1 MTGSHIKQALL
12 RFYDSL
18 VLRHA
23 GISLALLCVLLGIAL
38 SGIQNFQLDA
48 SSDSLVLENDADLRY
63 YRVVKSRYGSDD
75 YMVISYTPEQDMFSD
90 ATLQAIRTLRD
101 ELKILP
107 RVESVITLLDAP
119 LFLSPPVSLFA
130 MGRDYQTLEMESV
143 DLELA
148 RKELTTSPLYG
159 ERLLSADGKTTA
171 IQVNFKADTVQRRL
185 LKERD
190 RLWEKKYSRGLD
202 AMEKQELATLDES
215 IRQENSRILQQE
227 EENVAALRD
236 IVVRHGGQAERFV
249 GGIQMIVVDMINFIQ
264 GDLLVFGVG
273 VVLMMALTMAIIF
286 HRWRWVLLPTAL
298 SLLTGV
304 VMTGVLGLLDWR
316 VTVISSNYFSLL
328 LIMTLSIVIHL
339 VVRYRELHH
348 ACLDMDKP
356 VLIARTLRSMAR
368 PCLFTT
374 LTTVVAFGSL
384 IVSGIRPVIDFGW
397 MMAIGTVL
405 GLVLTFLAFPMIMS
419 LLPSMDK
426 EPASTRPPV
435 TSYFARLTDA
445 YGNKILLVAV
455 AILIFALLGLPRLGV
470 ENRFIDYFDEN
481 TEIHQGMKN
490 IDARLG
496 GTTPLEV
503 IVEGMGKAYWS
514 DPVVR
519 DQAAG
524 IHKFLDDLPET
535 GKVLSVD
542 TIMRVFEE
550 VNVGIPLDNFY
561 LSLMRRQ
568 MPDDVQRLVIA
579 PYLSEQHDQLR
590 FTLRVRES
598 DPDLN
603 RQALI
608 ETIRGHLVEDMGLA
622 AERVHVS
629 GMLVL
634 YNNMLQSLFRSQIM
648 TIGAVLLAVMLMFML
663 VFGSLRLALI
673 GIIPNIIP
681 SAFILGAMGWFGI
694 PLDMMTITIAA
705 IAIGIGV
712 DDTIHYVHRF
722 QKEFQE
728 DRDYLAA
735 MYRSHASIGRAM
747 LYTSVIITA
756 GFSVLSLSN
765 FVPTVYF
772 GLFTGFAMIAALL
785 ANLTVLPK
793 LLVMLRPLDERMA
806 GMREVSQALFGWL
819 GIGDS
824 KRGGDD

>member
-1 MTGSHIKQALL
+1 
-12 RFYDSL
+12 
-18 VLRHA
+18 
-23 GISLALLCVLLGIAL
+23 
-38 SGIQNFQLDA
+38 
-48 SSDSLVLENDADLRY
+48 
-63 YRVVKSRYGSDD
+63 
-75 YMVISYTPEQDMFSD
+75 
-90 ATLQAIRTLRD
+90 
-101 ELKILP
+101 
-107 RVESVITLLDAP
+107 
-119 LFLSPPVSLFA
+119 
-130 MGRDYQTLEMESV
+130 
-143 DLELA
+143 
-148 RKELTTSPLYG
+148 
-159 ERLLSADGKTTA
+159 
-171 IQVNFKADTVQRRL
+171 
-185 LKERD
+185 
-190 RLWEKKYSRGLD
+190 
-202 AMEKQELATLDES
+202 
-215 IRQENSRILQQE
+215 
-227 EENVAALRD
+227 
-236 IVVRHGGQAERFV
+236 
-249 GGIQMIVVDMINFIQ
+249 
-264 GDLLVFGVG
+264 
-273 VVLMMALTMAIIF
+273 MMALTMAIIF
-286 HRWRWVLLPTAL
+286 HNLRWVLLPTTL
-298 SLLTGV
+298 SLLTGI

-339 VVRYRELHH
+339 VVRYRELQYEN
-348 ACLDMDKP
+348 METDKQA
-356 VLIARTLRSMAR
+356 LIANTMRSMAR

-384 IVSGIRPVIDFGW
+384 IVSDIRPVIDFGW

-419 LLPSMDK
+419 LLPRMDK
-426 EPASTRPPV
+426 KPFSDRLPV
-435 TSYFARLTDA
+435 TAYFARLTEA
-445 YGNKILLVAV
+445 YGEKVLLAAV
-455 AILIFALLGLPRLGV
+455 AILIFALLGLPRLSV
-470 ENRFIDYFDEN
+470 ENRFIDYFDEH

-496 GTTPLEV
+496 GTTPVEV

-514 DPVVR
+514 DPGVR
-519 DQAAG
+519 DQAAH
-524 IHKFLDDLPET
+524 IHKFLDTLPET

-561 LSLMRRQ
+561 LSLMHKQ
-568 MPDDVQRLVIA
+568 MPDDVKRQVIE

-590 FTLRVRES
+590 FTMRVRES
-598 DPDLN
+598 DPNLS
-603 RQALI
+603 RQELI
-608 ETIRGHLVEDMGLA
+608 KTIRNHLVEDMGLA
-622 AERVHVS
+622 PERVHVS

-634 YNNMLQSLFRSQIM
+634 YNNMLQSLFRSQTM
-648 TIGAVLLAVMLMFML
+648 TIGAVLLAVMLMFIV
-663 VFGSLRLALI
+663 VFGSLRLAVI

-722 QKEFQE
+722 HKEFDE

-735 MYRSHASIGRAM
+735 MHRSHESIGRAM

-793 LLVMLRPLDERMA
+793 LLVMLRPLDEHMA
-806 GMREVSQALFGWL
+806 GMREVSHSLFGGL
-819 GIGDS
+819 AIGGS

>member
-1 MTGSHIKQALL
+1 MTVSYIKQSLL
-12 RFYDSL
+12 RLYDSL
-18 VLRHA
+18 VSRHA
-23 GISLALLCVLLGIAL
+23 AISLAMLCVLLGISIA
-38 SGIQNFQLDA
+38 GIQNFQLDA

-75 YMVISYTPEQDMFSD
+75 YMIISYTPKQDMFSD

-101 ELKILP
+101 ELKALP

-130 MGRDYQTLEMESV
+130 MGRDFQTLEMESV
-143 DLELA
+143 DLGLA

-159 ERLLSADGKTTA
+159 ERLMSADGKTTA
-171 IQVNFKADTVQRRL
+171 IQVNFRSDTVQSKL

-190 RLWEKKYSRGLD
+190 RLLEKKYSSGLD
-202 AMEKQELATLDES
+202 KMEKGELAALDES

-227 EENVAALRD
+227 KENVAAVRD

-249 GGIQMIVVDMINFIQ
+249 GGIPMIVVDMINFIQ
-264 GDLLVFGVG
+264 DDLMVFGIG

-298 SLLTGV
+298 SLLTGI

-328 LIMTLSIVIHL
+328 LIMTLAIVIHL
-339 VVRYRELHH
+339 VVRYRELHNAH
-348 ACLDMDKP
+348 LDMDKQE
-356 VLIARTLRSMAR
+356 LIARTMRSKAL

-374 LTTVVAFGSL
+374 LTTMVAFGSL
-384 IVSGIRPVIDFGW
+384 IVSDIRPVIDFGW
-397 MMAIGTVL
+397 MMAIGMVL
-405 GLVLTFLAFPMIMS
+405 GLVLTFLVFPMIMS
-419 LLPSMDK
+419 LLPRMNKKPLS
-426 EPASTRPPV
+426 ARPTV
-435 TSYFARLTDA
+435 TTYFARLTEAHGD
-445 YGNKILLVAV
+445 KILLAT
-455 AILIFALLGLPRLGV
+455 AALMIFALLGLPRLSV
-470 ENRFIDYFDEN
+470 ENRFIDYFDES
-481 TEIHQGMKN
+481 TEIHQGMKR

-496 GTTPLEV
+496 GTTPVEV
-503 IVEGMGKAYWS
+503 VVEGMGKAYWS

-519 DQAAG
+519 DQTAG

-568 MPDDVQRLVIA
+568 MQDDMKRLVIA

-608 ETIRGHLVEDMGLA
+608 ETIRGYLVEDMGLA
-622 AERVHVS
+622 PERVHVS

-648 TIGAVLLAVMLMFML
+648 TIGAVLLAVMLMFVL
-663 VFGSLRLALI
+663 VFGSLRLAVI
-673 GIIPNIIP
+673 AIIPNTIP
-681 SAFILGAMGWFGI
+681 AAFILGAMGWLGI

-705 IAIGIGV
+705 IAIGISV

-722 QKEFQE
+722 HQEFDK
-728 DRDYLAA
+728 DRDYRAA

-747 LYTSVIITA
+747 LYTTVIITA

-772 GLFTGFAMIAALL
+772 GLFTGFAMIAALV
-785 ANLTVLPK
+785 ADLTVLPK
-793 LLVMLRPLDERMA
+793 LLVMLRPLDEHMS
-806 GMREVSQALFGWL
+806 GMREVSHDLFGWL
-819 GIGDS
+819 RIGGT
-824 KRGGDD
+824 KRGGSE

>member
-1 MTGSHIKQALL
+1 MIVSHIKQSLL
-12 RFYDSL
+12 RFYHSL

-23 GISLALLCVLLGIAL
+23 GVSLALLGVLLGIAIA
-38 SGIQNFQLDA
+38 GIQNFQLDA

-75 YMVISYTPEQDMFSD
+75 YMVISYTPKQDMFSD
-90 ATLQAIRTLRD
+90 VTLQAIRTLRD
-101 ELKILP
+101 ELKALP
-107 RVESVITLLDAP
+107 RVESVVTLLDAP

-130 MGRDYQTLEMESV
+130 MGRDSQTLEMESV

-148 RKELTTSPLYG
+148 RKELTTSPLYS
-159 ERLLSADGKTTA
+159 ERLMSADGKTTA
-171 IQVNFKADTVQRRL
+171 IQVNFKADTVQSKL

-190 RLWEKKYSRGLD
+190 RLVEKKYSSGLD
-202 AMEKQELATLDES
+202 EVEKGELAALNES
-215 IRQENSRILQQE
+215 IHQENSRILQQE
-227 EENVAALRD
+227 KENVAALRD
-236 IVVRHGGQAERFV
+236 IVALHGGQAERFV
-249 GGIQMIVVDMINFIQ
+249 GGIPMIVVDMISFIQ
-264 GDLLVFGVG
+264 GDLLVFGIG

-298 SLLTGV
+298 SLLIGI
-304 VMTGVLGLLDWR
+304 VMTGVLGSIDWR

-328 LIMTLSIVIHL
+328 LIMTLAIVIHL
-339 VVRYRELHH
+339 VVRYRELHS
-348 ACLDMDKP
+348 ADPDMDKQE
-356 VLIARTLRSMAR
+356 LIARTMHSKAL

-397 MMAIGTVL
+397 MMAIGMVL
-405 GLVLTFLAFPMIMS
+405 SLVLAFLAFPMIMS
-419 LLPSMDK
+419 LLPRMNKQPLS
-426 EPASTRPPV
+426 PRPPV
-435 TSYFARLTDA
+435 TTWFAQLTEAHGD
-445 YGNKILLVAV
+445 KILLATA
-455 AILIFALLGLPRLGV
+455 AIMVLALLGLPQLSV
-470 ENRFIDYFDEN
+470 ENRFIDYFDED

-496 GTTPLEV
+496 GTTPVEV
-503 IVEGMGKAYWS
+503 IVEGMGKAYWNN
-514 DPVVR
+514 PGVR

-524 IHKFLDDLPET
+524 IHKFLDALPET

-568 MPDDVQRLVIA
+568 MPDDVKRQVIT
-579 PYLSEQHDQLR
+579 PYLSDQHDQLR

-608 ETIRGHLVEDMGLA
+608 ETIRGYLVEDMGLA
-622 AERVHVS
+622 SERVHVS

-648 TIGAVLLAVMLMFML
+648 TIGAVLLAVMLMFVL
-663 VFGSLRLALI
+663 VFGSLRLAMI
-673 GIIPNIIP
+673 AIIPNTIP
-681 SAFILGAMGWFGI
+681 AAFVLGAMGWFGI

-705 IAIGIGV
+705 IAIGISV

-722 QKEFQE
+722 QKEFQK
-728 DRDYLAA
+728 DRDYLAT
-735 MYRSHASIGRAM
+735 MYRSHASVGRAM
-747 LYTSVIITA
+747 LYTTVIITA

-772 GLFTGFAMIAALL
+772 GLFTGFAMIAALV
-785 ANLTVLPK
+785 ADLTVLPK
-793 LLVMLRPLDERMA
+793 LLVMLRPLDEHMA

-819 GIGDS
+819 GIGGS
-824 KRGGDD
+824 KRGEDD

>member
-1 MTGSHIKQALL
+1 
-12 RFYDSL
+12 
-18 VLRHA
+18 
-23 GISLALLCVLLGIAL
+23 
-38 SGIQNFQLDA
+38 
-48 SSDSLVLENDADLRY
+48 
-63 YRVVKSRYGSDD
+63 
-75 YMVISYTPEQDMFSD
+75 MFSD

-101 ELKILP
+101 ELKSLP
-107 RVESVITLLDAP
+107 RVESVTTLLDAP

-159 ERLLSADGKTTA
+159 ERLMSADGKTTA
-171 IQVNFKADTVQRRL
+171 IQVNFKSDTMQSRL

-190 RLWEKKYSRGLD
+190 RLWEKKYSSGLD
-202 AMEKQELATLDES
+202 QMEREELAALDES

-227 EENVAALRD
+227 KENVAAVRD

-249 GGIQMIVVDMINFIQ
+249 GGIPMIVVDMISFIQ
-264 GDLLVFGVG
+264 GDLVVFGIG
-273 VVLMMALTMAIIF
+273 VVLMMMLTMAIIF
-286 HRWRWVLLPTAL
+286 KRWRWVLLPTAL
-298 SLLTGV
+298 SLLTGI

-328 LIMTLSIVIHL
+328 LIMTLAIVIHL
-339 VVRYRELHH
+339 VVRYRELHNAH
-348 ACLDMDKP
+348 LDMDKQE
-356 VLIARTLRSMAR
+356 LIVRTMRSKAM

-374 LTTVVAFGSL
+374 LTTMVAFGSL
-384 IVSGIRPVIDFGW
+384 IVSDIRPVIDFGW
-397 MMAIGTVL
+397 MMAIGMVL
-405 GLVLTFLAFPMIMS
+405 GLVLSFLAFPMIMS
-419 LLPSMDK
+419 LLPRMNKKPLS
-426 EPASTRPPV
+426 ARTPV
-435 TSYFARLTDA
+435 TTYFARLTDA
-445 YGNKILLVAV
+445 YGDKILLVA
-455 AILIFALLGLPRLGV
+455 AALMILALLGLPRLSV
-470 ENRFIDYFDEN
+470 ENRFIDYFDKD

-496 GTTPLEV
+496 GTTPVEV
-503 IVEGMGKAYWS
+503 IVEGLGKAYWS
-514 DPVVR
+514 DPGVR
-519 DQAAG
+519 DHAAA
-524 IHKFLDDLPET
+524 IHKFLNDLPET
-535 GKVLSVD
+535 GKVLSMD

-568 MPDDVQRLVIA
+568 MPDDVKRQVIT

-608 ETIRGHLVEDMGLA
+608 ETIRGHLVDDMGLA
-622 AERVHVS
+622 PEQVHVS

-634 YNNMLQSLFRSQIM
+634 YNNMLQSLFRSQIL
-648 TIGAVLLAVMLMFML
+648 TIGAVLLAVMFMFVL
-663 VFGSLRLALI
+663 VFRSLRLAMI
-673 GIIPNIIP
+673 AIIPNTIP
-681 SAFILGAMGWFGI
+681 AVFILGAMGWAGI

-722 QKEFQE
+722 CKEFDE
-728 DRDYLAA
+728 DRDYRAA
-735 MYRSHASIGRAM
+735 MFRSHASIGRAM
-747 LYTSVIITA
+747 LYTTVIITA

-765 FVPTVYF
+765 FVPTIYF
-772 GLFTGFAMIAALL
+772 GLFTGFAMIAAL
-785 ANLTVLPK
+785 AADLTVLPK
-793 LLVMLRPLDERMA
+793 LLVMLRPMDKRMA
-806 GMREVSQALFGWL
+806 GMCEISQALFGWP
-819 GIGDS
+819 GSGGS

>member
-1 MTGSHIKQALL
+1 VTIVHIKHSLL
-12 RFYDSL
+12 RFYNIL
-18 VLRHA
+18 VLRNA
-23 GISLALLCVLLGIAL
+23 DISLAILGVLLGVAIA
-38 SGIQNFQLDA
+38 GIQNFQLDA

-90 ATLQAIRTLRD
+90 TTLQAIRGLRD
-101 ELKILP
+101 KLKALP
-107 RVESVITLLDAP
+107 RVESVVTLLDAP

-130 MGRDYQTLEMESV
+130 MGRDSQNLEMETV
-143 DLELA
+143 DRTLA
-148 RKELTTSPLYG
+148 RKELITSPLYS
-159 ERLLSADGKTTA
+159 ERLISSDGKTTA
-171 IQVNFKADTVQRRL
+171 IQVNFKSDTVQNNL

-190 RLWEKKYSRGLD
+190 RLLEKKYSTGLNSSE
-202 AMEKQELATLDES
+202 ANELVTLNNN
-215 IRQENSRILQQE
+215 IRQENSRILQQD

-236 IVVRHGGQAERFV
+236 IVTQHNAKAERFV
-249 GGIQMIVVDMINFIQ
+249 GGIPMIIVDMINFIQ
-264 GDLLVFGVG
+264 SDLLVFGVG

-286 HRWRWVLLPTAL
+286 RSLRWVLLPTAL
-298 SLLTGV
+298 SLLTGI
-304 VMTGVLGLLDWR
+304 VMTGVLGTLDWR

-328 LIMTLSIVIHL
+328 LIMTLAIVIHL
-339 VVRYRELHH
+339 VVRYRELHNIDP
-348 ACLDMDKP
+348 DMDKHEL
-356 VLIARTLRSMAR
+356 VLLTMRSKAL

-384 IVSGIRPVIDFGW
+384 IVSDIRPVINFGW

-405 GLVLTFLAFPMIMS
+405 GLVLTFLLFPMIMS
-419 LLPSMDK
+419 LLPSITK
-426 EPASTRPPV
+426 KPHNRRIPV
-435 TSYFARLTDA
+435 TTYFARITENH
-445 YGNKILLVAV
+445 GNKILLAT
-455 AILIFALLGLPRLGV
+455 AALMIFAFLGLPQLSV
-470 ENRFIDYFDEN
+470 ENRFIDYFNKD

-496 GTTPLEV
+496 GTTPVEV
-503 IVEGMGKAYWS
+503 IVDGMGNAYWNNP
-514 DPVVR
+514 DVR
-519 DQAAG
+519 DQAAK
-524 IHKFLDDLPET
+524 IHQFLDALPET

-568 MPDDVQRLVIA
+568 MPDEVKHQVIT

-598 DPDLN
+598 DPNLS

-608 ETIRGHLVEDMGLA
+608 ETIREHLTNDIGLPPKQ
-622 AERVHVS
+622 VHVS

-634 YNNMLQSLFRSQIM
+634 YNNMLQSLFHSQIL
-648 TIGAVLLAVMLMFML
+648 TIGAVLLAVMFMFVL
-663 VFGSLRLALI
+663 VFRSLRLAMI
-673 GIIPNIIP
+673 AIIPNTIP
-681 SAFILGAMGWFGI
+681 AVFVLGAMGWFGI

-705 IAIGIGV
+705 IAIGISV

-722 QKEFQE
+722 QEEFKE
-728 DRDYLAA
+728 DRDYLAT

-747 LYTSVIITA
+747 LYTTVIITA

-772 GLFTGFAMIAALL
+772 GLFTGFAMVAALV
-785 ANLTVLPK
+785 ADLTVLPK
-793 LLVMLRPLDERMA
+793 LLVLLRPLDDKMA
-806 GMREVSQALFGWL
+806 SMREINQALFGGV
-819 GIGDS
+819 GIGGS
-824 KRGGDD
+824 KR

>member
-1 MTGSHIKQALL
+1 MKQSLL
-12 RFYDSL
+12 RLYEYL
-18 VLRHA
+18 VLRRA
-23 GISLALLCVLLGIAL
+23 AVSLALLGVLLGFAVA
-38 SGIQNFQLDA
+38 GIQNFQLDA

-63 YRVVKSRYGSDD
+63 YRLVKSRYGSDD
-75 YMVISYTPEQDMFSD
+75 YLVISYTPKQDMFSE
-90 ATLQAIRTLRD
+90 ATLQQIRSLRD
-101 ELKILP
+101 ELKALP
-107 RVESVITLLDAP
+107 RVESVFTLLDAP

-130 MGRDYQTLEMESV
+130 MGKDSQDLEMKTV

-159 ERLLSADGKTTA
+159 ERLMSTDGKTTA

-185 LKERD
+185 LTERD
-190 RLWEKKYSRGLD
+190 RLIEKKYTKGLD
-202 AMEKQELATLDES
+202 SVETQELAALDEN

-227 EENVAALRD
+227 EENVAAVRD
-236 IVVRHGGQAERFV
+236 IVTRHSGEAERFV
-249 GGIQMIVVDMINFIQ
+249 GGIQMIVVDMIRFIQ
-264 GDLLVFGVG
+264 GDLVTFGIG

-286 HRWRWVLLPTAL
+286 HRLRWVLLPTAL
-298 SLLTGV
+298 SLLAGI
-304 VMTGVLGLLDWR
+304 VMTGVLGLIDWR

-348 ACLDMDKP
+348 DEPDTDKA
-356 VLIARTLRSMAR
+356 VLISQTMQSMAR

-405 GLVLTFLAFPMIMS
+405 GLVLTFLAFPMIMN
-419 LLPSMDK
+419 LLPKMNK
-426 EPASTRPPV
+426 EHTSTHLPV

-445 YGNKILLVAV
+445 YGNKILFVAT
-455 AILIFALLGLPRLGV
+455 AILVFAFLGLPRLSV
-470 ENRFIDYFDEN
+470 ENRFIDYFDDQ
-481 TEIHQGMKN
+481 TEIHQGMKS

-496 GTTPLEV
+496 GTTPVEV
-503 IVEGMGKAYWS
+503 IVEGMGKAYWN
-514 DPVVR
+514 DPGVR
-519 DQAAG
+519 DKATK
-524 IHKFLDDLPET
+524 IHEFLDGLPET
-535 GKVLSVD
+535 GKVLSMN

-550 VNVGIPLDNFY
+550 VNFGIPLDNFY

-568 MPDDVQRLVIA
+568 MPDDVKEQVVT
-579 PYLSEQHDQLR
+579 PFLSEQHDQLR

-603 RQALI
+603 RQELI
-608 ETIRGHLVEDMGLA
+608 EGIRTHLVDDMQLA
-622 AERVHVS
+622 PEQVHVS

-648 TIGAVLLAVMLMFML
+648 TIGAVLLAVMLMFVV
-663 VFGSLRLALI
+663 VFRSLRLAVI

-681 SAFILGAMGWFGI
+681 SAFILGAMGWTGI

-722 QKEFQE
+722 HREFDK

-735 MYRSHASIGRAM
+735 MYRSHSSIGRAM

-772 GLFTGFAMIAALL
+772 GLFTGFAMIAALV

-793 LLVMLRPLDERMA
+793 LLIMLRPLDTHMA
-806 GMREVSQALFGWL
+806 SMDEIRKCLFG
-819 GIGDS
+819 S
-824 KRGGDD
+824 TVRDD

>member
-1 MTGSHIKQALL
+1 VTIAHLKHDLL
-12 RFYDSL
+12 RFYNIL
-18 VLRHA
+18 VLRNA
-23 GISLALLCVLLGIAL
+23 YISLAILGVLLGVAIA
-38 SGIQNFQLDA
+38 GIQHFQLDA

-90 ATLQAIRTLRD
+90 ATLHAIRDLRD
-101 ELKILP
+101 KLTALP
-107 RVESVITLLDAP
+107 RVKSVVTLLDAP

-130 MGRDYQTLEMESV
+130 MGRDSQNLEMETV
-143 DLELA
+143 DRTLA
-148 RKELTTSPLYG
+148 RKELTTSPLYS
-159 ERLLSADGKTTA
+159 ERLLSSDGKTTA
-171 IQVNFKADTVQRRL
+171 IQVNFKSDTVQSNL

-190 RLWEKKYSRGLD
+190 RLLEKKYSTGLNASD
-202 AMEKQELATLDES
+202 ANELATLNNN
-215 IRQENSRILQQE
+215 IRQENNRILQQD

-236 IVVRHGGQAERFV
+236 IVTRHNTKAERFV
-249 GGIQMIVVDMINFIQ
+249 GGIPMIVVDMINFIQ
-264 GDLLVFGVG
+264 GDLLVFGIG

-286 HRWRWVLLPTAL
+286 RSLRWVLLPTAL
-298 SLLTGV
+298 SLLTGI
-304 VMTGVLGLLDWR
+304 VMTGVLGTLDWR

-328 LIMTLSIVIHL
+328 LIMTLAIVIHL
-339 VVRYRELHH
+339 VVRYRELHTMNPN
-348 ACLDMDKP
+348 MDKHEL
-356 VLIARTLRSMAR
+356 VLLTMRSKAL

-384 IVSGIRPVIDFGW
+384 IVSDIRPVIDFGW

-405 GLVLTFLAFPMIMS
+405 GLVLTFLLFPMIMS
-419 LLPSMDK
+419 LLPQMNKKPLD
-426 EPASTRPPV
+426 TRQPV
-435 TSYFARLTDA
+435 TTYFARLTEHH
-445 YGNKILLVAV
+445 GNKILLAT
-455 AILIFALLGLPRLGV
+455 AALMIFAFLGLPQLSV
-470 ENRFIDYFDEN
+470 ENRFIDYFNND

-496 GTTPLEV
+496 GTTPVEV
-503 IVEGMGKAYWS
+503 IVDGMGKAYWNNP
-514 DPVVR
+514 DVR

-524 IHKFLDDLPET
+524 IHRFLDALPET

-568 MPDDVQRLVIA
+568 MPDEVKGQVIT

-598 DPDLN
+598 DPNLS
-603 RQALI
+603 RQVLI
-608 ETIRGHLVEDMGLA
+608 ETIRDHLVNDMALPP
-622 AERVHVS
+622 EQVHVS

-634 YNNMLQSLFRSQIM
+634 YNNMLQSLFQSQIL
-648 TIGAVLLAVMLMFML
+648 TIGAVLLAVMFMFVL
-663 VFGSLRLALI
+663 VFRSLRLAMI
-673 GIIPNIIP
+673 AIIPNTIP
-681 SAFILGAMGWFGI
+681 AAVVLGAMGWFGI

-705 IAIGIGV
+705 IAIGISV

-722 QKEFQE
+722 QEEFKE
-728 DRDYLAA
+728 DRDYLAT

-747 LYTSVIITA
+747 LYTTVIITA

-772 GLFTGFAMIAALL
+772 GLFTGFAMVAALV
-785 ANLTVLPK
+785 ADLTVLPK
-793 LLVMLRPLDERMA
+793 LLVMLRPLDEKMA
-806 GMREVSQALFGWL
+806 NLHEVNQAMFGWL
-819 GIGDS
+819 GTGGS
-824 KRGGDD
+824 KR